1 MEFRVFIESIKKRLE
16 KPLPGVHSQLKMA
29 SMRRLI
35 KDGKVVIPDDVRQGG
50 VLALFYPTDGKIY
63 MVFIKRTEY
72 PGVHSGQ
79 ISFPGGGREASD
91 KDMIDTALREAEEE
105 IGINRDAIVPIGK
118 LTDLFIPPSNFLVTP
133 IVGYANERPD
143 FRSDP
148 EEVESILEVPIE
160 ELLNEL
166 NILEKDIT
174 IFPAIRL
181 KVPCFY
187 VDGNVIWGAT
197 AMILNELIDI
207 IREES

>member
-1 MEFRVFIESIKKRLE
+1 VEFRVFIESIEKKLA
-16 KPLPGVHSQLKMA
+16 KPLPGVSSQLKMA

-35 KDGKVVIPDDVRQGG
+35 KDGKVIVPDDVRKGG
-50 VLALFYPTDGKIY
+50 VLALFYPTDGKIF

-79 ISFPGGGREASD
+79 ISFPGGGWEQGD
-91 KDMIDTALREAEEE
+91 KNMVDTALREAEEE
-105 IGINRDAIVPIGK
+105 IGVIRSTVVPIGK

-133 IVGYANERPD
+133 VVGFTRERPD
-143 FRSDP
+143 FMPDP
-148 EEVESILEVPIE
+148 DEVDRILEFPLE
-160 ELLNEL
+160 DLLNEL
-166 NILEKDIT
+166 NIQDKDIT

-197 AMILNELIDI
+197 AMILNELIEV
-207 IREES
+207 IRTES